1 MITCGFVF
9 FLTFLVSSS
18 IISPFAGL
26 SGSALRLLRGLS
38 IVLGLGLMFLL
49 VVICPNYS
57 EE

>member
-1 MITCGFVF
+1 MGLFF